1 MADTKADILIV
12 DADALS
18 WDLLD
23 DALRR
28 RGYGIST
35 APDCASALAELQC
48 DDYQLVI
55 ADHDLS
61 RSGGLDLLNLIRR
74 RHPDVATIVTTSSG
88 SVEEAVHA
96 IKAGAAD
103 YLTRPIAESTL
114 ISAVEQA
121 LKDQVTTENATTLSG
136 DGETQHTLRS
146 ILGQDYKMLRI
157 IDVVETVA
165 DANITVL
172 LTGQSGTGKSLIA
185 RAIHGSSARRT
196 KPFVEVSCGALSE
209 SLLESELFGHVK
221 GSFTG
226 ALADKPGKF
235 KAAHGGTIFL
245 DEIASASPAL
255 QVKLLRVLQDRRFE
269 PLGSNLTEAVDVRV
283 ILATNVDLREAVD
296 AGRFREDLYY
306 RINVV
311 NIEAPRLVDRKAD
324 IPLLARHFLDEHGSH
339 GGRDISNISPET
351 MRILQGYDWPGNVR
365 ELENVIARALVFAKG
380 PTIDP
385 HDLPPHIL
393 DTVQIRDQDE
403 GFHCQ
408 SLCQA
413 LAEPEKQIIESALAA
428 NNWSRKATADE
439 LRIDRT
445 TLYKKMKRHGLQGE
459 PLVRR

>member
-1 MADTKADILIV
+1 
-12 DADALS
+12 
-18 WDLLD
+18 
-23 DALRR
+23 
-28 RGYGIST
+28 
-35 APDCASALAELQC
+35 
-48 DDYQLVI
+48 
-55 ADHDLS
+55 
-61 RSGGLDLLNLIRR
+61 
-74 RHPDVATIVTTSSG
+74 
-88 SVEEAVHA
+88 
-96 IKAGAAD
+96 
-103 YLTRPIAESTL
+103 
-114 ISAVEQA
+114 
-121 LKDQVTTENATTLSG
+121 
-136 DGETQHTLRS
+136 
-146 ILGQDYKMLRI
+146 MLRI

-185 RAIHGSSARRT
+185 RAIHGSSTRRN

-209 SLLESELFGHVK
+209 SLLESELFGHVR

-283 ILATNVDLREAVD
+283 ILATNVDLQEAVD
-296 AGRFREDLYY
+296 AGRFRKDLYY

-311 NIEAPRLVDRKAD
+311 NIEAPRLVDRKTD

-339 GGRDISNISPET
+339 GGGNRSNISSET

-393 DTVQIRDQDE
+393 DTVKIRDQNE
-403 GFHCQ
+403 GFRCQ

-459 PLVRR
+459 PVVRR